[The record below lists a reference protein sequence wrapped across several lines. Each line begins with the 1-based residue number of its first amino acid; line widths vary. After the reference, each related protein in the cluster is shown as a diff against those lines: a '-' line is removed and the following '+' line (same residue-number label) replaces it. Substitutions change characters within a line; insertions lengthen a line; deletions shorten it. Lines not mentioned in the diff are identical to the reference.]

1 MSILQTSWSSFTRDI
16 AKIYLNGFGS
26 PSPRSKILMAS
37 VLRELFG
44 NRSFS
49 ISDFGCGNGH
59 LAGFFREQGLDIDYR
74 GYDFSTSLLDAARDG
89 FADDPRVRFF
99 EADIEDPDLD
109 IARSDVVLYSHVLE
123 MLQSP
128 QKSLLAAKRNAS
140 LVMVRFFE
148 PPIGEFDVTQLLQMN
163 IGSDTTVPYLRRTM
177 SAAYYNLILNEVGCT
192 SVTVHQVDGDKDQI
206 HLLRFDQATA
216 A

>member
-37 VLRELFG
+37 VLKELFG

-89 FADDPRVRFF
+89 FAGDPRIRFF

-148 PPIGEFDVTQLLQMN
+148 PPIGEFDVTQVLQMN
-163 IGSDTTVPYLRRTM
+163 IGSDAAVPYLRRTM
-177 SAAYYNLILNEVGCT
+177 SAAYYNLILSEVECT
-192 SVTVHQVDGDKDQI
+192 SVMVHQVDGDKDQI
-206 HLLRFDQATA
+206 HLLRFDRTDLA
-216 A
+216 

>member
-1 MSILQTSWSSFTRDI
+1 MSLLKSSWSSFTNDV
-16 AKIYLNGFGS
+16 AKIYLNGFGH

-37 VLRELFG
+37 VFKELFG
-44 NRSFS
+44 GRSFS

-74 GYDFSTSLLDAARDG
+74 GYDFSTSLLDAARED
-89 FADDPRVRFF
+89 FAGDPRIGFF